1 MYKRQGQKTLD
12 QVFVPQS
19 ELNTVGNLNSCTI
32 QTGDAQKKTTEE
44 LKALASTLG
53 DKFTE
58 DSENS
63 NQGYP
68 ILKWQAGSDEPDPD
82 QPAVDPDGWD
92 GHTATPPAQE
102 NGIYQISTA
111 AELKW
116 FANAAKTTADIKGA
130 LTADVNL
137 NHQAWIPIGGTT
149 ADSAF
154 AGILD
159 GAGYTVKNLYCKT
172 NGEAGL
178 FAWNKGCLL
187 YTSRCV

>member
-1 MYKRQGQKTLD
+1 MAGKLEWASGQKTLD
-12 QVFVPQS
+12 QVFVLQS

-32 QTGDAQKKTTEE
+32 QTGDAHKKTTEE

-116 FANAAKTTADIKGA
+116 FADAAKATTNIQGVLK
-130 LTADVNL
+130 ADVNL
-137 NHQAWIPIGGTT
+137 NYQAWTPIGGTT
-149 ADSAF
+149 ADSEFAEGDVAVFVDLRLEAF
-154 AGILD
+154 FSQGIETEFLVHW
-159 GAGYTVKNLYCKT
+159 G
-172 NGEAGL
+172 
-178 FAWNKGCLL
+178 
-187 YTSRCV
+187 